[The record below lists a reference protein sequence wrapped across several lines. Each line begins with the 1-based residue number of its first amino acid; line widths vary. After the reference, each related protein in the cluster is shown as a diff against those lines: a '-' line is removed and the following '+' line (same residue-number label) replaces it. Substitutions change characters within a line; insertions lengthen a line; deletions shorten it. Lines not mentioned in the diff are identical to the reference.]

1 MPPPFFKG
9 VIMAITTKFDICSNA
24 LIQLGAEP
32 IASFDDGTAIAQI
45 CATVYPEFKLYTLS
59 MYPWLFTM
67 KKQQL
72 ARLLEAPL
80 NEYRYAFQLPTDM
93 LTLRTIYDS
102 GQVGA
107 VAYTRYE
114 IFGDG
119 KVFSDSPELYADY
132 QFEVDEN
139 KFPHYFVEFMST
151 AFAAKIAMAVTENE
165 ALAQL
170 KHTQAFGSPSDNLSG
185 GMYGVS
191 KRIDSQQQSPQ
202 VTPNFDLLAARF
214 GSW

>member
-1 MPPPFFKG
+1 
-9 VIMAITTKFDICSNA
+9 MAINTKFDICSNA

-45 CATVYPEFKLYTLS
+45 CATVYPAFKLYTLS
-59 MYPWLFTM
+59 TYPWLFTM

-72 ARLLEAPL
+72 ARLLETPL

-93 LTLRTIYDS
+93 LTLRAMYNS

-107 VAYTRYE
+107 IPYIAYE

-119 KVFSDSPELYADY
+119 KVFTDSPKLYADY
-132 QFEVDEN
+132 QYEVDEN
-139 KFPHYFVEFMST
+139 KFPHYFTEFMST

-165 ALAQL
+165 NLAALKKQE
-170 KHTQAFGSPSDNLSG
+170 AFGSPSDNLSG
-185 GMYGVS
+185 GMFGVA

-202 VTPNFDLLAARF
+202 ITPHFDLLAARF